1 MFKNANSSLYNI
13 SLPVDID
20 VVVGLRDGD
29 SHDMKQI
36 ISAWGSV
43 YENALPIIEQIAI
56 EEFLI
61 NISKSIRFSFEDGLM
76 LYNAGLVALE
86 PNRYILG
93 RGAMWV
99 GMKIALDA
107 IDSSPEKDANKRRI
121 LIHMVYVLLSNGAD
135 KSFRPSRRDCRYIEI
150 IFGRK
155 FLNSGPEAFR
165 DWILE
170 IL

>member
-29 SHDMKQI
+29 SHDMRQI

-56 EEFLI
+56 EEFLM

-86 PNRYILG
+86 PNRYVLG

-99 GMKIALDA
+99 GTKIALDA
-107 IDSSPEKDANKRRI
+107 IDDLPKKDAYKRRV
-121 LIHMVYVLLSNGAD
+121 LIHMIYVLLSNSAD
-135 KSFRPSRRDCRYIEI
+135 ESLSLSRRDRRYIEI
-150 IFGRK
+150 VFGRK
-155 FLNSGPEAFR
+155 FLNSDPEHFR

-170 IL
+170 ML